1 MEATGHYAPVNGL
14 NLYYE
19 VQGAGQP
26 LVLLHGA
33 FSAIGTSF
41 GTLLPALAE
50 TRQVI
55 AVELQAHGRTAD
67 IDRPLSAPAMA
78 DDVAG
83 LLRHLGLARADLF
96 GYSMGGGIALMAAI
110 QHPELVRK
118 LIVASVT
125 YNPDGLHPG
134 HDEGMAGLKPEHL
147 FGSPWHDEY
156 ARLAPDPDH
165 FPVLFAKIME
175 MSRNYPSLPPETV
188 RAITAPTLIVIGDSD
203 IVRPEHAVELFRL
216 LGGGHRGDMAGMPS
230 SQLAVLPGTSH
241 TGVVDRAALLL
252 PMITAF
258 LDAPMPAQT

>member
-1 MEATGHYAPVNGL
+1 METTGNYAPVNGL

-19 VQGAGQP
+19 VHGTGQP

-41 GTLLPALAE
+41 GKLLPALAE

-55 AVELQAHGRTAD
+55 AIELQAHGRTAD
-67 IDRPLSAPAMA
+67 IDRPLSAPGMA

-83 LLRHLGLARADLF
+83 LLRHLGIARADLF
-96 GYSMGGGIALMAAI
+96 GYSMGGGVALMTAI
-110 QHPELVRK
+110 HHPELVRK

-134 HDEGMAGLKPEHL
+134 HDEGMAHLQPEHMI
-147 FGSPWHDEY
+147 GSPWHDEY

-175 MSRNYPSLPPETV
+175 MTQNYPVLPTETV
-188 RAITAPTLIVIGDSD
+188 RAITAPTLIVVADSD
-203 IVRPEHAVELFRL
+203 IVRPEHAVEMFRL
-216 LGGGHRGDMAGMPS
+216 LGGGRNGDVAGMPNA
-230 SQLAVLPGTSH
+230 QLAVLPGTAH
-241 TGVVDRAALLL
+241 TGVVNRAEMLL

-258 LDAPMPAQT
+258 LDAPMPDQ